1 MGLLNFDNKLILDA
15 LKSVKPDGAHRVDRN
30 EPIIQKIVQKQ
41 NLRNFS
47 EKRFFSFKFQFDFFA
62 VSRNFEFQHFLF
74 AAESDRGPVQGF
86 RFERIFD

>member
-1 MGLLNFDNKLILDA
+1 LILDA

-30 EPIIQKIVQKQ
+30 EPIIQKQ